1 MLGELTWH
9 VMHDS
14 QKLCLSAFH
23 LPSCPVQL
31 LGFLN
36 YNCLRFHVVVLVRC
50 QAPYARVKLLQ
61 LWLQPVC
68 MMIMRLSDLL
78 KLKLRLSKA

>member
-1 MLGELTWH
+1 MACDARQPKG
-9 VMHDS
+9 VF
-14 QKLCLSAFH
+14 KRIPFG
-23 LPSCPVQL
+23 PSCPVQL

-68 MMIMRLSDLL
+68 MMIMWLSDLL